1 MLWNSFYRCAKLDSK
16 NLSELEESKL
26 VRLTQNLILIIVI
39 GMENYDFAGDNAAL
53 LVVLPWII
61 LYRLILK

>member
-1 MLWNSFYRCAKLDSK
+1 MDSSYLRELD
-16 NLSELEESKL
+16 ETKL
-26 VRLTQNLILIIVI
+26 VRLTQNLVLVIVI
-39 GMENYDFAGDNAAL
+39 QMENYDFAGDNAAL